1 MYEETTMATSFTSRQ
16 AALDRFESVDS
27 QTRNQFI
34 EHFDND
40 GTLSSRDRVPGCA
53 VNEAHTAMWVPEDAD
68 LPIIMSVEEYAE
80 RPVGDWWR
88 GIEEA
93 DGDEIDVFVLTL
105 DDVAHVLKAELVE
118 RLADAGDTT
127 IKPIL
132 SQARMHN
139 SKNEAPVVFEMDD
152 GRVLLAPRA
161 TDPNDITEEE
171 N

>member
-1 MYEETTMATSFTSRQ
+1 
-16 AALDRFESVDS
+16 
-27 QTRNQFI
+27 
-34 EHFDND
+34 
-40 GTLSSRDRVPGCA
+40 
-53 VNEAHTAMWVPEDAD
+53 MWVPEDAD
-68 LPIIMSVEEYAE
+68 LPIMMSTEEYAE

-88 GIEEA
+88 GIEEV
-93 DGDEIDVFVLTL
+93 DGDEIAVFVLTL

-127 IKPIL
+127 IEAIL

>member
-1 MYEETTMATSFTSRQ
+1 MATSFTSRQ
-16 AALDRFESVDS
+16 AALDRFDSVDS
-27 QTRNQFI
+27 QTRNRFI
-34 EHFDND
+34 EHFDNN
-40 GTLSSRDRVPGCA
+40 GTLSARDRVPGCA

-68 LPIIMSVEEYAE
+68 LPIMMSVEEYAE
-80 RPVGDWWR
+80 RPVGNWWR

-105 DDVAHVLKAELVE
+105 DEVTHVLNTELVD

-127 IKPIL
+127 VEEIL
-132 SQARMHN
+132 TRARMHN
-139 SKNEAPVVFEMDD
+139 AENEAPVVFEMDD

-161 TDPNDITEEE
+161 TDHDDITEEG